1 MKKIILFVLLACFVI
16 PSVAQTYKV
25 GDFYPDPNVNLD
37 DADAVAAIEGVVF
50 VVSDDG
56 KSGKIFS
63 LKEGKGLKWSVTGDV
78 DYTEDADDGMSNFNT
93 VRAME
98 PDFYS
103 YPAFAW
109 CASLGEGWYIP
120 AINELV
126 ALREA
131 WGMTQAKRR
140 ALNSR
145 IQKVGG
151 DPIQQSVFVQS
162 RGSNMSAT
170 YYSSTE
176 HPEKRNKV
184 LSLSFNS
191 TGGAGD
197 GLKKLSD
204 SMENLLYRAVK
215 QF

>member
-1 MKKIILFVLLACFVI
+1 MKQIILFVLMACFAV
-16 PSVAQTYKV
+16 PSIAQTYKV

-37 DADAVAAIEGVVF
+37 DADAVAKIDGVVF
-50 VVSDDG
+50 VVSEDG
-56 KSGKIFS
+56 KHGTIFG
-63 LKEGKGLKWSVTGDV
+63 LKEGKKLKWSLTGDV
-78 DYTEDADDGMSNFNT
+78 DYTDDQEDGMSNFNT
-93 VRAME
+93 IRAQE

-126 ALREA
+126 ALRET

-140 ALNSR
+140 ALNAR
-145 IQKVGG
+145 IQKAGG
-151 DPIQQSVFVQS
+151 DPLQQSVFVSS
-162 RGSNMSAT
+162 RGSNMSVQ

-176 HPEKRNKV
+176 NPEKRNKIYT
-184 LSLSFNS
+184 LSFNS
-191 TGGAGD
+191 TNGPAD

-204 SMENLLYRAVK
+204 SMENLLFRAVK

>member
-1 MKKIILFVLLACFVI
+1 MKRFVLIAAMIVSLMPAM
-16 PSVAQTYKV
+16 AQSFKV

-37 DADAVAAIEGVVF
+37 DAGAVAAIEGVVF
-50 VVSDDG
+50 LVSEDG

-78 DYTEDADDGMSNFNT
+78 DYTEDTDDGMSNFNT

-126 ALREA
+126 AMREA

-145 IQKVGG
+145 IQKAGG
-151 DPIQQSVFVQS
+151 DPIQQSIFVQS
-162 RGSNMSAT
+162 RGSNMSAI

>member
-1 MKKIILFVLLACFVI
+1 MKKIILFVLMACFAV
-16 PSVAQTYKV
+16 PSMAQTYKV

-37 DADAVAAIEGVVF
+37 DADAVAKIDGVVF
-50 VVSDDG
+50 VVSEDG
-56 KSGKIFS
+56 KHGTIFG
-63 LKEGKGLKWSVTGDV
+63 LKEGKKLKWSLTGDV
-78 DYTEDADDGMSNFNT
+78 DYTDDQEDGMSNFNT
-93 VRAME
+93 IRAQE

-126 ALREA
+126 ALRET

-140 ALNSR
+140 ALNAR
-145 IQKVGG
+145 IQKAGG
-151 DPIQQSVFVQS
+151 DPLQQSVFVSS
-162 RGSNMSAT
+162 RGSNMSVQ

-176 HPEKRNKV
+176 NPEKRNKIYT
-184 LSLSFNS
+184 LSFNS
-191 TGGAGD
+191 TNGPAD

-204 SMENLLYRAVK
+204 SMENLLFRAVK